1 MNKKTNDYTPSKILM
16 EIDSLRIY
24 LINMGKT
31 KGLTHPDTIKISQEL
46 DLLINK
52 CQHTKVL

>member
-1 MNKKTNDYTPSKILM
+1 MNRKTHDITFKSIVFEMNA
-16 EIDSLRIY
+16 LRIY
-24 LINMGKT
+24 LINIGKT

-52 CQHTKVL
+52 YQHSKVL